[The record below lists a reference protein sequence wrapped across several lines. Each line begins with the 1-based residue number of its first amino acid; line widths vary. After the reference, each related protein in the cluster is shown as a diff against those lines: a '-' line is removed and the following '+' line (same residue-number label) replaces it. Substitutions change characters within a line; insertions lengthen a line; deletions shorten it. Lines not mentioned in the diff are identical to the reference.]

1 MNHFNLEE
9 IKSRYFI
16 NEFNMAE
23 SDYLGATAK
32 YDIPNLIAEIDRLN
46 QELSHQSNELDH
58 PKLPTILE
66 AVKLIERCLLAL
78 EDIGTNEN
86 LESFTLSA
94 ITHIQKFW
102 GHQENNVKPL
112 AIQDPNDALG
122 IVKSTVSQLELIS
135 DLMLE
140 TDAYKHSLKHF
151 VLELDMALE
160 KLPTEA

>member
-1 MNHFNLEE
+1 MNNFNLEE

-32 YDIPNLIAEIDRLN
+32 YDIPKLIAEIDRLN
-46 QELSHQSNELDH
+46 QELNHQSNELDN

-66 AVKLIERCLLAL
+66 AVRLVERCLLAL
-78 EDIGTNEN
+78 EDIDTNGN

-94 ITHIQKFW
+94 RTSIQKLW
-102 GHQENNVKPL
+102 GQQDVNVKPL
-112 AIQDPNDALG
+112 ATQDTNDTLA
-122 IVKSTVSQLELIS
+122 IIKSTVSQLDLLS

-140 TDAYKHSLKHF
+140 TDVYKHPLKHF
-151 VLELDMALE
+151 VLELEVALE
-160 KLPTEA
+160 KF